1 MPFIDA
7 RRELAP
13 LVERARAVAGATAV
27 RARAGKLR
35 KNWPEKRTSSHFSA
49 RTAAMSNAGNVEMS
63 GFGNVKVAALRQCES
78 SAALRASALAAALA
92 DQVRKLKVKERKE
105 KRKAERNIAD
115 TQLLDI
121 AVDVWLCAKCGLFLA
136 AWRIVVGAQLA
147 REGAAANAR

>member
-1 MPFIDA
+1 MNHLPFIDA

-92 DQVRKLKVKERKE
+92 DQVRKLKVKERKRE
-105 KRKAERNIAD
+105 KTKQSAILLTRNCSI
-115 TQLLDI
+115 LRLMFG
-121 AVDVWLCAKCGLFLA
+121 CA
-136 AWRIVVGAQLA
+136 RNVGFF
-147 REGAAANAR
+147 